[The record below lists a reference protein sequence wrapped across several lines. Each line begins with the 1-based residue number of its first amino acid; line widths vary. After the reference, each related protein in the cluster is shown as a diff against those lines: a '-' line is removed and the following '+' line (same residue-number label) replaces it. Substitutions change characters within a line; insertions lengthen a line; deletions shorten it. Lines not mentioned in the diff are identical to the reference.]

1 MTVGVLAIIFL
12 AIIAIFL
19 TIIAVILVSVPGAL
33 DW

>member
-19 TIIAVILVSVPGAL
+19 AIIAVILVSVPGAL